1 MHSPEQV
8 IISLTEMMFFYNLFS
23 PLWYYHIF
31 TSQGDKCKL
40 KKKKNVKTISWLN
53 VCPFWH
59 HRMANYGIIWTKRIL
74 ISLTQETLI
83 SVVVEREHGIG
94 A

>member
-40 KKKKNVKTISWLN
+40 KKKKKCENNILVKCVSFLASQN
-53 VCPFWH
+53 
-59 HRMANYGIIWTKRIL
+59 G
-74 ISLTQETLI
+74 
-83 SVVVEREHGIG
+83 
-94 A
+94 

>member
-40 KKKKNVKTISWLN
+40 KKKKK
-53 VCPFWH
+53 
-59 HRMANYGIIWTKRIL
+59 KR
-74 ISLTQETLI
+74 
-83 SVVVEREHGIG
+83 
-94 A
+94 

>member
-1 MHSPEQV
+1 MQIKRNE
-8 IISLTEMMFFYNLFS
+8 
-23 PLWYYHIF
+23 
-31 TSQGDKCKL
+31 
-40 KKKKNVKTISWLN
+40 KTIFWLN

-59 HRMANYGIIWTKRIL
+59 HRMANYGAIRTKRTL

-83 SVVVEREHGIG
+83 SAEVDREHGIG